1 MSPSLLLVL
10 ISATAVQLLTV
21 EEKAEQFLNNFNIE
35 APKLNYQYSLAS
47 WEYNTNITNENA
59 DKLSEM
65 GAIWSEFYNIASDNA
80 TAFNLNEILNYT
92 IKRQLQFLQDKGSG
106 ALPKDKFEKLN
117 KILQEMSKIYSTGKV
132 CRGESCLTLEPGLED
147 IMANSTDYD
156 ERLEVWEGWRREV
169 GKKMRPL
176 YEEYVVLKNEA
187 SKLNGYKD
195 YGDYWRG
202 DYETEGDSP
211 YGYTRDQL
219 REDVGKI
226 YKEILPLYKQLHAYV
241 RAKLSKAYP
250 GHLNDRGGLP
260 ANLLGDMWGRFW
272 TNLYG
277 LSIPFIGKEDIDVTS
292 AMVGKGWTYED
303 MFEAGETF
311 FESVGLFNMT
321 EEFWNN
327 SMLEKPNNREV
338 VCHPTAWD
346 MGNGKDFRI
355 KMCTKVNMDDFL
367 TVHHEMGHIEY
378 DMAYAHQPF
387 LFRNGANEGFHEAV
401 GEIMS
406 LSAATPKHLKSLGL
420 LSANFVEDHEIDI
433 NFLMKQA
440 LTIVSTLPFTY
451 MLEEWRWQVFE
462 GKIPRDRWM
471 KTWWEMK
478 RNLVGV
484 AEPVLHDETYCDP
497 PTLFHVS
504 NDYSFIR
511 VAELEEELA
520 DLRELADLAQVS
532 FREIVCTPKVAREEI
547 SDQTAYENMR
557 ATIKKDIRG
566 AKRQLERNIADKE
579 KEDPKRFFQYFSS
592 KRTVKEEV
600 KFIRNSK
607 GELKDTDNEIA
618 DALNLHFSEVF
629 TSEQVDNLPEVN
641 ATTKEYEWD
650 ENEMYYFKATVAFA
664 MRKLFKDDKVN
675 YVDFTENDVEVF
687 HYTARVS
694 FHFLV
699 KNQSMIVPKEYV
711 AKAIRLSRHRFNS
724 AFLLDDKTLEFV
736 GYPPTLAPP
745 VTQPFTIWLVVF
757 GVVMGVTVLTSFYLI
772 ISGYLNRKKKAKQD
786 EATENPYAN
795 TENGISN
802 GSFIN
807 EDSALTGL

>member
-511 VAELEEELA
+511 YFTRTVYQFQFQKALCKEADHSGPLYKCDITNSTAAGLKLKSMLELGKSKPWTEALQRITGETRMNAAALL
-520 DLRELADLAQVS
+520 DY
-532 FREIVCTPKVAREEI
+532 FRP
-547 SDQTAYENMR
+547 
-557 ATIKKDIRG
+557 
-566 AKRQLERNIADKE
+566 LEDWL
-579 KEDPKRFFQYFSS
+579 KEDNKQNNRYIGWDPQWTPYNDMSIKVRIS
-592 KRTVKEEV
+592 
-600 KFIRNSK
+600 
-607 GELKDTDNEIA
+607 LKQ
-618 DALNLHFSEVF
+618 ALGDE
-629 TSEQVDNLPEVN
+629 
-641 ATTKEYEWD
+641 AYEWD

>member
-1 MSPSLLLVL
+1 TSSSCRVLLLVL
-10 ISATAVQLLTV
+10 ISATAVQLVTV
-21 EEKAEQFLNNFNIE
+21 EEKAEQFLNDFNIE
-35 APKLNYQYSLAS
+35 APILNYQYSLAS

-59 DKLSEM
+59 EKLSEM
-65 GAIWSEFYNIASDNA
+65 GAIWSEFYNKASDNA
-80 TAFNLNEILNYT
+80 TDFNLNEISNYT
-92 IKRQLQFLQDKGSG
+92 IKQQLQFLQDKGSG
-106 ALPKDKFEKLN
+106 ALPKDKFQKLN

-176 YEEYVVLKNEA
+176 YEEYIVLKNEA

-241 RAKLSKAYP
+241 RAMLSKAYP
-250 GHLNDRGGLP
+250 GHLNNRGGLP

-292 AMVGKGWTYED
+292 AMDGKGWTYKD

-327 SMLEKPNNREV
+327 SMLEKPNDREV

-406 LSAATPKHLKSLGL
+406 LSAATPKHLKSLDL
-420 LSANFVEDHEIDI
+420 LSANFVEDYEIDI

-484 AEPVLHDETYCDP
+484 AEPVPHDETYCDP

-511 VAELEEELA
+511 YFTRTIYQFQFQKALCEEANHSGPLYKCDITNSTAAGLKLKNMLELGKSKPWTEALQRITGETRMNATALLDYFRPLEDWLKKDNELNNRYVGWDPQWTPCEYTGFYDVYIKEEE
-520 DLRELADLAQVS
+520 
-532 FREIVCTPKVAREEI
+532 KV
-547 SDQTAYENMR
+547 
-557 ATIKKDIRG
+557 
-566 AKRQLERNIADKE
+566 L
-579 KEDPKRFFQYFSS
+579 
-592 KRTVKEEV
+592 
-600 KFIRNSK
+600 
-607 GELKDTDNEIA
+607 
-618 DALNLHFSEVF
+618 
-629 TSEQVDNLPEVN
+629 
-641 ATTKEYEWD
+641 YEWD

-664 MRKLFKDDKVN
+664 LRKRFKDEQVN
-675 YVDFTENDVEVF
+675 YVNFT
-687 HYTARVS
+687 
-694 FHFLV
+694 
-699 KNQSMIVPKEYV
+699 
-711 AKAIRLSRHRFNS
+711 LSRHRFNS
-724 AFLLDDKTLEFV
+724 AFMLDDKTLEFV

-772 ISGYLNRKKKAKQD
+772 ISGYLNRKNIMCDITYIQIIQSIWI
-786 EATENPYAN
+786 ERYTERR
-795 TENGISN
+795 
-802 GSFIN
+802 GSRLGQVKSLPEQMSFKFFLKN
-807 EDSALTGL
+807 E